1 MHIISPPSVR
11 RHVLTGL
18 VAFGCM
24 SLAWASDSFAQDNW
38 PEFRG
43 PHSNG
48 WADESSHPAVEFG
61 EGNHVTWKT
70 EIHGR
75 GWSSPVVWGNQIW
88 MGTADEDGKHFYG
101 ICVNKETGEIEHD
114 LVLFEEA
121 EPKFCHDMNSYASP
135 TPVIEEG
142 FVYLH
147 FGSYGTACLST
158 ADASVVWSRRDLPCD
173 HFRGPGSSPIL
184 WGDLLIMHYDGFD
197 YQYAIALNK
206 RTGETVWRN
215 DRDIDYGTDNGDVMK
230 AYNTPS
236 IIEVDGRPLLIS
248 STSKACL
255 ALDPATGEEVWRL
268 RYSGFSSTGRPFMA
282 GGLLYINSGFSTAE
296 LFAIRPDGEGDITDS
311 HVVWSTNKGIGSKP
325 SQIVVDGVIYSIHDQ
340 GTLNVF
346 DATTGEELWRKRLD
360 GGLFSASPILA
371 GGNLYFCSHEGPVT
385 VIRPGREPE
394 VLAVNEFDQG
404 FMSSP
409 AVSGDSLFLRSRTHL
424 YRIDP

>member
-24 SLAWASDSFAQDNW
+24 SLAWASDSFAQENW

-147 FGSYGTACLST
+147 FGSYGTPSSF
-158 ADASVVWSRRDLPCD
+158 DGRRE
-173 HFRGPGSSPIL
+173 RGPGAAGIFRAIIFAVQGRRRSH
-184 WGDLLIMHYDGFD
+184 G
-197 YQYAIALNK
+197 AIADHALRRLRLPICDRLEQAN
-206 RTGETVWRN
+206 GRN
-215 DRDIDYGTDNGDVMK
+215 GSPVTIGDIDYGTDNGDVMK

-236 IIEVDGRPLLIS
+236 IIEVDGYRPLLIS
-248 STSKACL
+248 STSKACP

-282 GGLLYINSGFSTAE
+282 GLLYINSGFSTAE
-296 LFAIRPDGEGDITDS
+296 LLFRDPPG
-311 HVVWSTNKGIGSKP
+311 
-325 SQIVVDGVIYSIHDQ
+325 
-340 GTLNVF
+340 
-346 DATTGEELWRKRLD
+346 WRGGYYRQSRRLE
-360 GGLFSASPILA
+360 
-371 GGNLYFCSHEGPVT
+371 HE
-385 VIRPGREPE
+385 
-394 VLAVNEFDQG
+394 
-404 FMSSP
+404 
-409 AVSGDSLFLRSRTHL
+409 
-424 YRIDP
+424 